1 MGDGSIAQW
10 LAYLLSDPAAPGLIP
25 SIPNFFQKEILLMLP
40 RLINDGA

>member
-10 LAYLLSDPAAPGLIP
+10 LAYFLLDPTAPGLIP
-25 SIPNFFQKEILLMLP
+25 SIPNFFQKENLLMLP